1 MQYPTA
7 YDIKRQRR
15 NQMGRPLNKKYFG
28 NRNTGSISTAADD
41 GIGGKGVASV
51 PVTTAGSYTSR
62 PTIAFS
68 GNPDLLSGVA
78 PAATITSEVL
88 SAAVSGTQTGT
99 YVVGDLLTITTA
111 GGTATAYVATLTGSA
126 VATVNFTSTGASR
139 GSFQALTVATTTGGS
154 GAGVV
159 LTLTYRAKEVLI
171 TDTGS
176 GYTTTVPTTTLA
188 NNAGGVVVGTTVMT
202 TPVANTAAAGSAT
215 NPEAAIIAYAYTGS
229 NLRQADIVKQVS
241 KDRYKVNTVDTSG
254 TAIIAQLK
262 TSAAANTVGEMT
274 ITATDSLSK
283 TYYVKKLTNHKAVVV
298 PYGTTG
304 HEFPLNNGEAQQ
316 VPWSFSTAVT
326 GIVQIDNG

>member
-1 MQYPTA
+1 
-7 YDIKRQRR
+7 
-15 NQMGRPLNKKYFG
+15 MGRPLNKKYFG

-51 PVTTAGSYTSR
+51 PVTTAGSYTTTR
-62 PTIAFS
+62 PTIAFT
-68 GNPDLLSGVA
+68 GAPDLLSGVA

-99 YVVGDLLTITTA
+99 YVVGDLLTITTS

-126 VATVNFTSTGASR
+126 VASVNFTSTGASR
-139 GSFQALTVATTTGGS
+139 GSFQALTAATTTGGS

-176 GYTTTVPTTTLA
+176 GYTTTVPTTTLT
-188 NNAGGVVVGTTVMT
+188 NAGGLVVGTVVMT

-283 TYYVKKLTNHKAVVV
+283 TYYVKKLTNHKAVIV
-298 PYGTTG
+298 PYGTNG
-304 HEFPLNNGEAQQ
+304 HEFPLINGEAQQ

-326 GIVQIDNG
+326 GTVKIDNG